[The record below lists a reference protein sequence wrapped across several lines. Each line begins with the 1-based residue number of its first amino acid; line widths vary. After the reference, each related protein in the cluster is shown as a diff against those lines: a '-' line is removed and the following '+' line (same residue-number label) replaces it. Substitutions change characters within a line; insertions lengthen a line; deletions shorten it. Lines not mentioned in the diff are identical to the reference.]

1 MRKIDFKKF
10 SPGFSGPFGTM
21 ATMPWILSGLV
32 VIIIIVALIR
42 YTWLAITPVTSGSSD
57 QEFIIHIP
65 TGASFG
71 QVMDTLTERK
81 ILKNKAAFSWWA
93 QRKGYPERV
102 MPGRYRINGDMANFR
117 LLNLLQSG
125 RQEPVRVTVHQ
136 VRTPEELA
144 GKLAR
149 RLEPDSS
156 SWMTAFNDE
165 KLLSNYGVTPAT
177 LFCMLSPNTYE
188 FYWNISPE
196 KWFARMKA
204 ESDKWWDEMRK
215 SRAVSVNLTPC
226 EVVTLASILE
236 KETNKE
242 DERPVMAGVY
252 LNRLRVNMALQAD
265 PTVVFAWQDFTIRRV
280 MKKHI
285 ELQSPYNTYQNTGLP
300 PGPICLPS
308 LNAIEA
314 VLQAKQHK
322 YLYFCA
328 RADLSGY
335 HEFASTLDEHNRNA
349 RKYQSAL
356 NRKNIR

>member
-1 MRKIDFKKF
+1 MKKIELKRFF
-10 SPGFSGPFGTM
+10 SGFSGPYSIM
-21 ATMPWILSGLV
+21 AWMPWILSGSVLT
-32 VIIIIVALIR
+32 ILIFALIR
-42 YTWLAITPVTSGSSD
+42 YAWLAILPVTNGNSE
-57 QEFIIHIP
+57 QEYLIHIP

-71 QVMDTLTERK
+71 QVMDTLTSRN
-81 ILKNKAAFSWWA
+81 ILKDKVAFSWGA
-93 QRKGYPERV
+93 KRKGYSEKV
-102 MPGRYRINGDMANFR
+102 IPGRYRIHGNMANFR
-117 LLNLLQSG
+117 LLNQLQKG

-136 VRTPEELA
+136 VRTPKELA
-144 GKLAR
+144 GKLSR
-149 RLEPDSS
+149 RLEPDSAT
-156 SWMTAFNDE
+156 WMALFSNE
-165 KLLSNYGVTPAT
+165 KLLARYGATPTT
-177 LFCMLSPNTYE
+177 LFCVLTPNTYE

-196 KWFARMKA
+196 KWLAKMKA
-204 ESDKWWDEMRK
+204 ESDRWWDETRK
-215 SRAVSVNLTPC
+215 SRAVAVNLTPC

-252 LNRLRVNMALQAD
+252 LNRLRIKMPLQAD

-280 MKKHI
+280 RTKHA
-285 ELQSPYNTYQNTGLP
+285 ELRSPYNTYLNAGLP

-314 VLQAKQHK
+314 VLQARQHK

-349 RKYQSAL
+349 RRYQSAL